1 MDKSNTSKITGKQNP
16 VPAQSNEIGTPH
28 FATGFGTISS
38 LETPAQVDLKLQ
50 ASLPVSVISS
60 LVETVDKDYNLTG
73 YRMTEPIPAKDL
85 ETAVAMLEVS
95 LTPLNKSEIMQEL
108 TMLQVKTVNRTVK
121 QKDQELMLSAYAE
134 ELQYFPSDIVR
145 YTLRSL
151 ALSSKWWPA
160 WHDVAKELVWRTE
173 KRQFKLDALQ
183 RGAIDTP
190 TKYANLI
197 NQSLKRI

>member
-1 MDKSNTSKITGKQNP
+1 
-16 VPAQSNEIGTPH
+16 
-28 FATGFGTISS
+28 
-38 LETPAQVDLKLQ
+38 
-50 ASLPVSVISS
+50 
-60 LVETVDKDYNLTG
+60 
-73 YRMTEPIPAKDL
+73 
-85 ETAVAMLEVS
+85 
-95 LTPLNKSEIMQEL
+95 
-108 TMLQVKTVNRTVK
+108 
-121 QKDQELMLSAYAE
+121 MLSAYAE
-134 ELQYFPSDIVR
+134 ELQYFPKDIVR

-160 WHDVAKELVWRTE
+160 WHDVAKELVWQTE